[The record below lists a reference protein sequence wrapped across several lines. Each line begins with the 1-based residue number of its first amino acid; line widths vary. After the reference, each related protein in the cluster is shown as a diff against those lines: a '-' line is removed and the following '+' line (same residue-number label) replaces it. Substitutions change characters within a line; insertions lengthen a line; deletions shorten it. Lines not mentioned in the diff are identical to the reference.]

1 MLNFI
6 YKELSFYV
14 RPLLVY
20 TSDMT
25 LKGSIIGTKHFSITK
40 SLFEKKHSKDI
51 EQADFGVNFL
61 NWNITKIPFQERQ
74 HAKLADEH
82 NNKKKKS

>member
-1 MLNFI
+1 
-6 YKELSFYV
+6 
-14 RPLLVY
+14 
-20 TSDMT
+20 MT

-74 HAKLADEH
+74 HAKLAKLADEH
-82 NNKKKKS
+82 NKKNKKKRHYFRP